1 MTTTRA
7 TDRPF
12 HLAGNF
18 RPVTDELTAI
28 DLPVTG
34 HIPTELDGT
43 FVRNGPNPV
52 DGTSSHWF
60 LGNGMVHGVRLQDGR
75 ASWYRNRY
83 VRTKRLS
90 DGAPSIG
97 PDGTRDFT
105 AGAANTHVIRHG
117 GRILALDEASFPYE
131 LTPELETV
139 GPFDFDQRLRG
150 PMTAHPKICP
160 LTGELHFFGYD
171 FAPPYLT
178 YHVADATG
186 TLITSRVVDVPG
198 ATMMHDF
205 NLTEHFVV
213 FMDLPAVFDL
223 ELALAGTM
231 PYRFDPTY
239 GARFGVLRRDD
250 PHGVVRWFD
259 IEPCYVFHQMN
270 AHDDGTSITI
280 DAVRHADLW
289 FEGEA
294 TPGNLWRWGIDLAA
308 GTVTEQQLDDLPCE
322 FPASTTGSSA
332 GQRDTA
338 GSRRPHDITPTA
350 SVRSPCTTSSM
361 RTRSASIPSG
371 RNGSPVKQCS
381 LPRTPT
387 PTTAGYS
394 PMCTTH
400 APTAAISSSSTST
413 RSTTSR
419 SQPCTFPAA
428 FRSASMARG
437 SRTPQQLTR
446 WTNADVAFPPDAI
459 CVAHCSN

>member
-1 MTTTRA
+1 M
-7 TDRPF
+7 
-12 HLAGNF
+12 
-18 RPVTDELTAI
+18 
-28 DLPVTG
+28 
-34 HIPTELDGT
+34 
-43 FVRNGPNPV
+43 RNGPNPV

-60 LGNGMVHGVRLQDGR
+60 LGNGMVHGVRLHDGR

-97 PDGTRDFT
+97 PDGTRDFA
-105 AGAANTHVIRHG
+105 AGVANTHVIRHG
-117 GRILALDEASFPYE
+117 SRILALDEASFPYE

-178 YHVADATG
+178 YHVADAAG

-205 NLTEHFVV
+205 NVTERFVV

-223 ELALAGTM
+223 DLALAGTM

-294 TPGNLWRWGIDLAA
+294 TPGNLWRWSIDLTAA
-308 GTVTEQQLDDLPCE
+308 SSPNGSSTIS
-322 FPASTTGSSA
+322 PASSPRRRPARQPAS
-332 GQRDTA
+332 RDTA
-338 GSRRPHDITPTA
+338 GSRRHDDITPTA
-350 SVRSPCTTSSM
+350 SVRSPCTTFSM
-361 RTRSASIPSG
+361 RTRSGSTPSG
-371 RNGSPVKQCS
+371 RNESPVKQCS
-381 LPRTPT
+381 LPRTAT
-387 PTTAGYS
+387 PSTAGYS
-394 PMCTTH
+394 PMCTTRDTDCSDLVIIDIDH
-400 APTAAISSSSTST
+400 INDEPVAIVHLPGRVPFGFHGSWFADTEAT
-413 RSTTSR
+413 DELDDVSR
-419 SQPCTFPAA
+419 WHPPAA
-428 FRSASMARG
+428 TACGTTEPS
-437 SRTPQQLTR
+437 
-446 WTNADVAFPPDAI
+446 
-459 CVAHCSN
+459 